1 MWVFPEIR
9 FLGDSIAYHARR
21 DGQRPALRYDGRNT
35 SYADLEATSNQLA
48 RALLAEGVVRHQR
61 VIYLGKNSKDFFLA
75 IFAAAKIGACLVPL
89 NWRLT
94 APEMSTVIADI
105 DAHYAIIDR
114 EFEPLWLGMAAA
126 HREIPARRIDARDT
140 LRQWCMTQAVT
151 APDVTLDDDDP
162 VIALYTSGTT
172 GLPKGVLHTHGSFN
186 RSRHSEHLEKA
197 YEWCDGDL
205 FLNPLPNFHLLH
217 IALSLQCLY
226 NGVAISLQKQFD
238 PVQVLAAIGAER
250 PTLLVLTPTLI
261 QMLLDHPDA
270 AKTDFSSVRMT
281 MYAGSPIAL
290 GLIMRAIKSMPG
302 KFMQF
307 YGQTETSGPVCLLR
321 PDEHDLRNENRL
333 KSCGRPLPLIEL
345 RIADPAGADVADGTP
360 GELLIKAPSSSAGYW
375 RQPEQTSQQFR
386 SGWYHSGDIA
396 YRDADGLYYIYDR
409 IKDMIITGGENVYA
423 AEVESAISTHSD
435 VAAVAVVGVPDE
447 RWGEAVKA
455 IVIPRAGS
463 APSSEALIAHC
474 RGVLS
479 PYKIP
484 KSIDF
489 VSAFPMTG
497 SGKVSKKE
505 LRAPY
510 WTKHDRAVS

>member
-1 MWVFPEIR
+1 MSFFPEIR
-9 FLGDSIAYHARR
+9 ALGDSIAFHAKR
-21 DGQRPALRYDGRNT
+21 DPQRLALRWEGRDT
-35 SYADLEATSNQLA
+35 TYADLEATSNRLA
-48 RALLAEGVVRHQR
+48 RTLSGEGVQRQQR
-61 VIYLGKNSKDFFLA
+61 VIYLGKNSEDFFLA
-75 IFAAAKIGACLVPL
+75 IFAVAKIGACLVPL

-94 APEMSTVIADI
+94 VAEMSAVVADI

-114 EFEPLWLGMAAA
+114 EFEATWNEIAAA
-126 HREIPARRIDARDT
+126 RRLPARWIDAREP
-140 LRQWCMTQAVT
+140 LRQWCGFHNPAALEVVVE
-151 APDVTLDDDDP
+151 DEDP
-162 VIALYTSGTT
+162 VIVLYTSGTT
-172 GLPKGVLHTHGSFN
+172 GQPKGVLHTHGSFN
-186 RSRHSEHLEKA
+186 RSRKSEHLEKA
-197 YEWCDGDL
+197 FEWRDGDL

-238 PVQVLAAIGAER
+238 PVHVLAAIGTER

-261 QMLLDHPDA
+261 QMLLDHPHA
-270 AKTDFSSVRMT
+270 ATTDFSSVRMT

-290 GLIMRAIKSMPG
+290 GLIMRAIRAMPG

-321 PDEHDLRNENRL
+321 PDEHDLGNEKKL
-333 KSCGRPLPLIEL
+333 KACGRPLPLIDL
-345 RIADPAGADVADGTP
+345 RIVDPAGVDIADGAP
-360 GELLIKAPSSSAGYW
+360 GELLIKAPSTSAGYW
-375 RQPEQTSQQFR
+375 RKPEQTDAQFR

-396 YRDADGLYYIYDR
+396 YRDADGLFYIYDR
-409 IKDMIITGGENVYA
+409 IKDMIITGGEIVYA
-423 AEVESAISTHSD
+423 AEVENAISTHPD

-447 RWGEAVKA
+447 RWGETVKA
-455 IVIPRAGS
+455 IVIPRTGS
-463 APSSEALIAHC
+463 APDVAAILAHC
-474 RGVLS
+474 RAVLS

-489 VSAFPMTG
+489 VSVFPMTG

-510 WTKHDRAVS
+510 WAKQERVVS